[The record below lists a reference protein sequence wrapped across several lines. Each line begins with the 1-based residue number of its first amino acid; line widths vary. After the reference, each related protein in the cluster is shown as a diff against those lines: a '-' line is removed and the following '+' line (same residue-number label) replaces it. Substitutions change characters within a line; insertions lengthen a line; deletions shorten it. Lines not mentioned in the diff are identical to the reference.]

1 VTLATAGRIS
11 ADTPDSSPVSE
22 GTGGFRHEIK
32 SRQTGALFVL
42 SVMAVNVASI
52 LGSVFAFRWIDP
64 ASMGVWHTLLLAS
77 SYATIVRLGLVNG
90 MGREL
95 PFALGRGDVER
106 AQRIAATSLAY
117 TVASS
122 AFVALAFLVA
132 LLPMHRAG
140 RAWQVALPA
149 MGIASAANL
158 YLAYVLAMFRSESDF
173 GRLTRIHV
181 FQAVT
186 CLFLPPMIA
195 MFGFAGLCLHTL
207 VQSVVVAAVA
217 HAARPLR
224 VPWRFEPWLA
234 GELLLTGLPLF
245 GAAYLQTLAAGFDR
259 VILLQR
265 GNVATVGYYAP
276 AAAILAAL
284 AIVPGA
290 VSTYV
295 YPRMSFALGG
305 GCRETVLRRMAVKAA
320 LASAMAS
327 LPLVVV
333 GWLAAPVVIQHY
345 FAQYAPS
352 IPAVRWS
359 LVAGLFWS
367 VSPAA
372 QVLGSVKAWRSLGIF
387 IAFLVAA
394 RWSLPFLLSRSAE
407 PLSGVARGN
416 AWAAAAT
423 CILSFILVSRVRS
436 PAPVEAEA

>member
-1 VTLATAGRIS
+1 VTPTE
-11 ADTPDSSPVSE
+11 DTRGLRQE
-22 GTGGFRHEIK
+22 LK
-32 SRQTGALFVL
+32 SRRSGALFVL
-42 SVMAVNVASI
+42 SVMTVNVASI

-77 SYATIVRLGLVNG
+77 SYATIVRLGLING

-95 PFALGRGDVER
+95 PFALGRGDVAR
-106 AQRIAATSLAY
+106 AQRIAATSMAY
-117 TVASS
+117 TIASS
-122 AFVALAFLVA
+122 ALVALAFIVA
-132 LLPMHRAG
+132 LFPLHNAG

-149 MGIASAANL
+149 MGISTAANL

-173 GRLTRIHV
+173 ARLTRIHV

-195 MFGFAGLCLHTL
+195 MFGFAGLCIHTL

-224 VPWRFEPWLA
+224 VPLRFEPWLA
-234 GELLLTGLPLF
+234 RELLLTGLPLF

-265 GNVATVGYYAP
+265 GSVATVGYYAP

-295 YPRMSFALGG
+295 YPRMSYALGG
-305 GCRETVLRRMAVKAA
+305 GCRETVLRRMAVRAA
-320 LASAMAS
+320 LASALAS

-333 GWLAAPVVIQHY
+333 GWLAAPVVIERY

-359 LVAGLFWS
+359 LIAGLFWS

-372 QVLGSVKAWRSLGIF
+372 QVLGSVKAWRSLALF
-387 IAFLVAA
+387 IAFVVAV

-407 PLSGVARGN
+407 PLSAVARGN

-436 PAPVEAEA
+436 AGPVGAES